1 MFFLPVQLTVGVLG
15 SCLWLF
21 KIKVSWIKK
30 KNAWF
35 CFSLNNFIDLYS
47 TKLGFK
53 RETLKQ
59 TLWGDYYLNAKN
71 KMIMKNAQV
80 FAILFK

>member
-35 CFSLNNFIDLYS
+35 CFSL
-47 TKLGFK
+47 
-53 RETLKQ
+53 
-59 TLWGDYYLNAKN
+59 
-71 KMIMKNAQV
+71 
-80 FAILFK
+80 